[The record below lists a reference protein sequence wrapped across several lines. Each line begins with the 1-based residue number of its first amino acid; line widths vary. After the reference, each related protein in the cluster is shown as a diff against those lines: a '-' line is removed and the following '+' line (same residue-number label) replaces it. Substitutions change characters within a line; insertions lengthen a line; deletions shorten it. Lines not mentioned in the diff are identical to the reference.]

1 MATILQIGEGN
12 FLRAFVEE
20 YIQNACDNGYKG
32 SVAICQPRTNNKVIN
47 ALNGQNRIYDII
59 HRGRINGRVIDDRC
73 RITCVSDCID
83 TVNETDRL
91 IDTFCSDELQLV
103 VSNTTE
109 AGIAFFETDK
119 YSDVPNVSFP
129 GKIAYM
135 LYQRYKQ
142 NKGDLVF
149 LPVELIE
156 DNGIELKN
164 CILKYAKL
172 WDFNEGFTDYVNTK
186 CHFCNTLVDRIV
198 TGHNQND
205 ADPCSVTCE
214 PYRLF
219 IIDADD
225 YVKSVLPFNDD
236 TVVFTDNIANYRTR
250 KVRILN
256 GVHTSTVL
264 GAYLKGFDIVRD
276 MVNDDYF
283 KSYISDVLEE
293 IYPTIPLDK
302 AVLEDYA
309 NSVLERFNNP
319 FIDHKLLDISLNSV
333 AKFKAR
339 VLPSILDYAKINCTA
354 PINLSKSLAYLIAF
368 YNHKSAREY
377 EVHDSET
384 VLSFFEGKP
393 SISDVLDN
401 TDFWGVKLTEIPNM
415 KNVVEEFYNE
425 I

>member
-20 YIQNACDNGYKG
+20 YIQNACDGGYKG

-59 HRGRINGRVIDDRC
+59 HRGRINGKVIDDRR

-83 TVNETDRL
+83 TVNEADRL
-91 IDTFCSDELQLV
+91 VDTFCSDQLQIV

-109 AGIAFFETDK
+109 AGIAFVETDE
-119 YSDVPNVSFP
+119 YLDFPNVSFP

-164 CILKYAKL
+164 CILKYANL
-172 WDFNEGFTDYVNTK
+172 WGFDEDFTDYVNTK

-205 ADPCSVTCE
+205 TDPCSVTCE

-225 YVKSVLPFNDD
+225 YSKLVLPFNDD
-236 TVVFTDNIANYRTR
+236 TVVFTDNIAKYRTR

-283 KSYISDVLEE
+283 KLYISDILEE

-302 AVLEDYA
+302 AVLEEYA

-339 VLPSILDYAKINCTA
+339 VLPSILDYAKINGTA
-354 PINLSKSLAYLIAF
+354 PLNLSKSLAYLIAF
-368 YNHKSAREY
+368 YNHKSVRKY

-401 TDFWGVKLTEIPNM
+401 TDFWGVKLTEIPDM

>member
-20 YIQNACDNGYKG
+20 YIQNACDGGYKG
-32 SVAICQPRTNNKVIN
+32 SVTICQPRTNNKVIN

-59 HRGRINGRVIDDRC
+59 HRGRINGKVIDDRR

-91 IDTFCSDELQLV
+91 VDTFCSDELQIV

-109 AGIAFFETDK
+109 AGIAFIETDE
-119 YSDVPNVSFP
+119 YSDFPNVSFP

-135 LYQRYKQ
+135 LYQRYTQ

-164 CILKYAKL
+164 CILKYANL
-172 WDFNEGFTDYVNTK
+172 WGFNENFTDYVNTK

-205 ADPCSVTCE
+205 TDPCSVTCE

-225 YVKSVLPFNDD
+225 YAKLVLPFNDD
-236 TVVFTDNIANYRTR
+236 TVVFTDNIAKYRTR

-283 KSYISDVLEE
+283 KSYISDILEE
-293 IYPTIPLDK
+293 IYPTITLDK
-302 AVLEDYA
+302 AVLEEYA

-339 VLPSILDYAKINCTA
+339 VLPSILDYAKINGTA
-354 PINLSKSLAYLIAF
+354 PLNLSKSLAYLIAF
-368 YNHKSAREY
+368 YNHKSARNY

-415 KNVVEEFYNE
+415 KNLVEKFYNE

>member
-20 YIQNACDNGYKG
+20 YIQNACAGGYKG

-59 HRGRINGRVIDDRC
+59 HRGRINCKVIDDRR

-91 IDTFCSDELQLV
+91 VDTFCSDELQIV

-109 AGIAFFETDK
+109 AGIAFVETDK
-119 YSDVPNVSFP
+119 YSDFPNVSFP

-135 LYQRYKQ
+135 LYQRYTQ

-164 CILKYAKL
+164 CILKYANL
-172 WDFNEGFTDYVNTK
+172 WGFNEDFTDYVNTK

-198 TGHNQND
+198 TGHNQ
-205 ADPCSVTCE
+205 ADTDLCSVTCE

-225 YVKSVLPFNDD
+225 YSKFVLPFNDD
-236 TVVFTDNIANYRTR
+236 TVVFTDNIAKYRTR

-276 MVNDDYF
+276 MINDDYF
-283 KSYISDVLEE
+283 KSYISDILEE

-302 AVLEDYA
+302 AVLEEYA

-339 VLPSILDYAKINCTA
+339 VLPSILDYAKINGTA
-354 PINLSKSLAYLIAF
+354 PLNLSKSLAYLIAF

-377 EVHDSET
+377 EVHDCET

>member
-20 YIQNACDNGYKG
+20 YIQNACDGGYKG

-59 HRGRINGRVIDDRC
+59 HRGRINGKVIDDRR

-91 IDTFCSDELQLV
+91 VDIFCSDELQIV

-109 AGIAFFETDK
+109 AGIAFVETDE
-119 YSDVPNVSFP
+119 YLDFPNVSFP

-164 CILKYAKL
+164 CILNYANL
-172 WDFNEGFTDYVNTK
+172 WGFDEDFTDYVNTK

-198 TGHNQND
+198 TGHNQAD
-205 ADPCSVTCE
+205 TDPCSVTCE

-225 YVKSVLPFNDD
+225 YSKFVLPFNDD
-236 TVVFTDNIANYRTR
+236 TVVFTDNIAKYRTR

-302 AVLEDYA
+302 AVLEEYA
-309 NSVLERFNNP
+309 NSVLERLNNP

-339 VLPSILDYAKINCTA
+339 VLPSILDYAKINGTA
-354 PINLSKSLAYLIAF
+354 PLNLSKSLAYLIAF
-368 YNHKSAREY
+368 YNHKSARNY

-401 TDFWGVKLTEIPNM
+401 TDFWGVKLTEIPDM

>member
-1 MATILQIGEGN
+1 MSTVFQFGEGN

-20 YIQNACDNGYKG
+20 YIQDACDNGYNG
-32 SVAICQPRTNNKVIN
+32 SVVICQPRTNNKIIN
-47 ALNGQNRIYDII
+47 ALKAQNREYDII
-59 HRGRINGRVIDDRC
+59 HKGRINGDVVDDRR

-83 TVNETDRL
+83 TVAETDKL
-91 IDTFCSDELQLV
+91 LDSFCSDELRIV

-109 AGIAFFETDK
+109 AGIVFVDTDE
-119 YSDVPNVSFP
+119 YSDFPNVSFP
-129 GKIAYM
+129 GKVAYM
-135 LYQRYKQ
+135 LNCRYKQ
-142 NKGDLVF
+142 NDDDLVF

-156 DNGIELKN
+156 NNGAELKK

-172 WDFNEGFTDYVNTK
+172 WDFDNGFENYLNTK

-205 ADPCSVTCE
+205 IDPCSVSCE

-225 YVKSVLPFNDD
+225 CAKSILPFNDD
-236 TVVFTDNIANYRTR
+236 TVIYTNDISKYRTR

-256 GVHTSTVL
+256 GIHTSTVL

-293 IYPTIPLDK
+293 IFLTVPLEK
-302 AVLEDYA
+302 SILEKYA

-333 AKFKAR
+333 SKFKAR
-339 VLPSILDYAKINCTA
+339 VLPSILDYAKIKGTA
-354 PINLSKSLAYLIAF
+354 PVNLSKSLAYLIAF
-368 YNHKSAREY
+368 YNHKSTRKY
-377 EVHDSET
+377 EVYDSEE
-384 VLSFFEGKP
+384 VLSFFQNKP
-393 SISDVLDN
+393 SVAQVLDN
-401 TDFWGVKLTEIPNM
+401 VGFWGVKLSDIPNLQ
-415 KNVVEEFYNE
+415 NIVEEFYNE

>member
-1 MATILQIGEGN
+1 MATVFQFGEGN

-20 YIQNACDNGYKG
+20 YIQDACDNGYDG
-32 SVAICQPRTNNKVIN
+32 SVVICQPRTNNKTIN
-47 ALNGQNRIYDII
+47 ALNAQNCEYDII
-59 HRGRINGRVIDDRC
+59 HKGRINGDVVDDRR

-83 TVNETDRL
+83 TVVETDKL
-91 IDTFCSDELQLV
+91 LDSFCSDELQIV

-109 AGIAFFETDK
+109 AGIVFVETDK
-119 YSDVPNVSFP
+119 QSDFPNISFP
-129 GKIAYM
+129 GKVAYM
-135 LYQRYKQ
+135 LNCRYKQ
-142 NKGDLVF
+142 NNNDLVF

-156 DNGIELKN
+156 NNGVELKK

-172 WDFNEGFTDYVNTK
+172 WDFDDDFENYLNTK

-198 TGHNQND
+198 TGHSQND
-205 ADPCSVTCE
+205 IDPCSVSCE

-225 YVKSVLPFNDD
+225 YAKSTLPFDDD
-236 TVVFTDNIANYRTR
+236 TVIYTRDISKYRTR

-256 GVHTSTVL
+256 GIHTSTVL

-283 KSYISDVLEE
+283 RAYISDVLEE
-293 IYPTIPLDK
+293 IFLTVPLEK
-302 AVLEDYA
+302 NILEQYA

-333 AKFKAR
+333 SKFRAR
-339 VLPSILDYAKINCTA
+339 VLPSILDYAKIKGIA
-354 PINLSKSLAYLIAF
+354 PVNLSKSLAYLIVF
-368 YNHKSAREY
+368 YNHKSTRKY
-377 EVHDSET
+377 EVYDSEE
-384 VLSFFEGKP
+384 VLLFFQNKP
-393 SISDVLDN
+393 SVAQVLDN
-401 TDFWGVKLTEIPNM
+401 VDFWGVKLSDIPDL
-415 KNVVEEFYNE
+415 KNVVEEFYDE